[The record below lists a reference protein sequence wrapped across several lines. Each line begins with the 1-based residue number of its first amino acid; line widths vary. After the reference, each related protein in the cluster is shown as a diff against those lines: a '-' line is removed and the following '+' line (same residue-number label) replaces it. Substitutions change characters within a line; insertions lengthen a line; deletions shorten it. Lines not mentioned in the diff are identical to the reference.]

1 MQIWLAWLMAALV
14 TGIAG
19 TALWRAAAHA
29 VLTGGPAPSWLRSG
43 LWLGIGLA
51 AGELLTFRA
60 PGTQWLPRRPEPLLI
75 LILAAVLLT
84 AWITQCAELWIRTS
98 RGRTLR
104 WTHLAGLLATLA
116 VFGELFTYWTAYS
129 AIFTSGILH
138 LSRSAILSMFGVGS
152 FPAAWAGMVSALL
165 PGFPYVFTLVTR
177 PLVFIGATVLWLFPL
192 AAWVRR
198 PAAGPPGWP
207 GASGPGA
214 SGPGASGPGA
224 SGPGASGP
232 GASGPGT
239 AAGPALPSARG
250 IVCPALLGGAASWL
264 AVALVMLG
272 LHRFQ
277 PPAAGRGAA
286 WVIIYQTWP
295 EFAIV
300 LTLAVAAAVTAA
312 LTPHYRVPVTLAA
325 AGGMVLVGL
334 AGQFLLAA
342 TDGCLGP
349 LNVMSSTCRWHGQG
363 AWQAVALR
371 IPFVLGLGMYVA
383 LLGAA
388 AGAVLARTAGLVA
401 AGARRGQGA
410 GSRPGGAV
418 PAVPPDPHGPAAV
431 PARPATTAGPVRR
444 RAAAVVAVS
453 AAALVL
459 GAISGQRYWHA
470 PASTLDPTTLLAQ
483 APQQQQDLHAASVA
497 VGAWAAATGG
507 QQLITDIG
515 ADVLAFNHEV
525 TAAIAESHRGGTVTV
540 DRFQP
545 ICATLRAHTNRAVG
559 ALPIPDPETQ
569 RIWASVLDHA
579 RRGSAGCLRAFRER
593 RPGRAKA
600 RNSSRPTKR
609 LGRPAG
615 ANGAS
620 QELLQAI
627 MKQLRDRLAD
637 QAEKLADDTD
647 PATALFTYF
656 TSLVEQAAATRTVME
671 LLAHNGLELNMT
683 DSMQPLR
690 ESIGRLL
697 ANAQHAGAVAP
708 DIQLEE
714 VLALLGATT
723 QATMRSAWTSSPA
736 FTAGHRRTQGED
748 RPSASETRTTTAAS
762 CAEVRSV
769 RRPGQPGRPTAS
781 QPAGSSHGIR
791 ADRHT
796 NRR

>member
-1 MQIWLAWLMAALV
+1 VRGLVRLAVLVAMVYLARADILRTREIYADVDATAWGAEPAGWSPPAAPAPARWAARWAAFRGLWRAHPGWADRARSVVDPSRLFAAGALPMFLTGVVVTLTADQFRFVTAAAGRIGPAMQIWLAWLMAALV

-19 TALWRAAAHA
+19 TAMWRAAAHA

-165 PGFPYVFTLVTR
+165 PGFPYVVTLVIR

-198 PAAGPPGWP
+198 PAAGPPGWL
-207 GASGPGA
+207 
-214 SGPGASGPGA
+214 
-224 SGPGASGP
+224 

-286 WVIIYQTWP
+286 WVIIYQTWAVV
-295 EFAIV
+295 AIV

-363 AWQAVALR
+363 AWQAVAMR
-371 IPFVLGLGMYVA
+371 VPFVLGLGMYVA

-388 AGAVLARTAGLVA
+388 VGAVLARTAGLVA
-401 AGARRGQGA
+401 AGARRGQGG

-497 VGAWAAATGG
+497 VGAWAAVTGG

-515 ADVLAFNHEV
+515 ADLLAFNHEV

-593 RPGRAKA
+593 QGRFFDAALPEFEALAISQLALRA
-600 RNSSRPTKR
+600 R
-609 LGRPAG
+609 LE
-615 ANGAS
+615 
-620 QELLQAI
+620 EL
-627 MKQLRDRLAD
+627 
-637 QAEKLADDTD
+637 
-647 PATALFTYF
+647 
-656 TSLVEQAAATRTVME
+656 AAAYE
-671 LLAHNGLELNMT
+671 
-683 DSMQPLR
+683 
-690 ESIGRLL
+690 
-697 ANAQHAGAVAP
+697 
-708 DIQLEE
+708 
-714 VLALLGATT
+714 
-723 QATMRSAWTSSPA
+723 PA
-736 FTAGHRRTQGED
+736 EQG
-748 RPSASETRTTTAAS
+748 P
-762 CAEVRSV
+762 
-769 RRPGQPGRPTAS
+769 
-781 QPAGSSHGIR
+781 I
-791 ADRHT
+791 
-796 NRR
+796 